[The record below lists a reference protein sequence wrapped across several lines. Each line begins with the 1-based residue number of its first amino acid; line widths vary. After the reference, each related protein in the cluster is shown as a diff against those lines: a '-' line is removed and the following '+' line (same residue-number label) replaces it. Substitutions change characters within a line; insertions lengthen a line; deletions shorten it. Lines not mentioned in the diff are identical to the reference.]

1 LPSAISCSATALVT
15 GHAVGLVDR
24 AFVVVQPEPV
34 HRFENGVD
42 GGLSAALAVGVL
54 DAQDELAAAWR
65 ASSQQ
70 YSAVRAPP
78 MCR

>member
-1 LPSAISCSATALVT
+1 M
-15 GHAVGLVDR
+15 GLVDR
-24 AFVVVQPEPV
+24 AFVVVQAQPV
-34 HRFENGVD
+34 HRLQDRVD
-42 GGLSAALAVGVL
+42 RRLRAALAVGVL
-54 DAQDELAAAWR
+54 DAQDELAARWR